1 MIWPFCRVISI
12 SAIDMLIFLLSGTT
26 PTPEL
31 YHLKKGYSMNYSD
44 RFRQII
50 LERHMSQAEF
60 AKAAN
65 CSEASMSRYLSGA
78 SSMPPVSVFVSLAQ
92 TLGVSIDFLLGF
104 TRIPHP
110 RTSDE
115 EFGYIMYDCYSRATD
130 RDKLLVGTILNSYLT
145 EEEVTMQ
152 YDLR

>member
-1 MIWPFCRVISI
+1 
-12 SAIDMLIFLLSGTT
+12 
-26 PTPEL
+26 
-31 YHLKKGYSMNYSD
+31 MNYSD

-50 LERHMSQAEF
+50 LDRHMSQAEF

-65 CSEASMSRYLSGA
+65 CSEASMSRYLSGTNTT
-78 SSMPPVSVFVSLAQ
+78 PPVTVFVSLAEN
-92 TLGVSIDFLLGF
+92 LGLSIDYLLGL
-104 TRIPHP
+104 TRVPYP
-110 RTSDE
+110 RTSTE

>member
-1 MIWPFCRVISI
+1 MIWPFCLVISI
-12 SAIDMLIFLLSGTT
+12 SAIDMLMFLLSGTT

-31 YHLKKGYSMNYSD
+31 YHLKKGCSMNYSD

-65 CSEASMSRYLSGA
+65 CSEASMSRYLSGTNTT
-78 SSMPPVSVFVSLAQ
+78 PPVTVFVSLAES
-92 TLGVSIDFLLGF
+92 LGLSIDYLLGL
-104 TRIPHP
+104 TRVPYP
-110 RTSDE
+110 RTSAE